1 MIPEGLKRHVLE
13 ISSSKT
19 VPLSEQAL
27 IRVRY
32 DILNGSLLPG
42 LQLKLDKLIDRYGF
56 SSSPLREAL
65 SRLSVDGLVK
75 IEDRRGFFVSGVS
88 IADIEEITKLRLILE
103 SEALRESITKGDDE
117 WEANI
122 ISCGYRLERY
132 ENRIS
137 SQKPFISDSEWAS
150 LHFDFHNSLLG
161 GCTSSRLLKLRTT
174 LFYQAE
180 RYWHIWANANPDPT
194 NRGSNHK
201 RIQETVLDRN
211 IDEALK
217 LIKKHIENTTKI
229 IIEHLL
235 KK

>member
-161 GCTSSRLLKLRTT
+161 GCTSARLLKLRTT

>member
-1 MIPEGLKRHVLE
+1 MLE

>member
-1 MIPEGLKRHVLE
+1 M
-13 ISSSKT
+13 
-19 VPLSEQAL
+19 A
-27 IRVRY
+27 
-32 DILNGSLLPG
+32 
-42 LQLKLDKLIDRYGF
+42 
-56 SSSPLREAL
+56 A
-65 SRLSVDGLVK
+65 
-75 IEDRRGFFVSGVS
+75 
-88 IADIEEITKLRLILE
+88 
-103 SEALRESITKGDDE
+103 
-117 WEANI
+117 
-122 ISCGYRLERY
+122 
-132 ENRIS
+132 
-137 SQKPFISDSEWAS
+137 
-150 LHFDFHNSLLG
+150 
-161 GCTSSRLLKLRTT
+161 RLLKLRTT

>member
-1 MIPEGLKRHVLE
+1 MIPEGLKRLVLE
-13 ISSSKT
+13 TSSSKT

>member
-1 MIPEGLKRHVLE
+1 MLE
-13 ISSSKT
+13 TSSSKT
-19 VPLSEQAL
+19 VPLTEQAL
-27 IRVRY
+27 MRLRY

-42 LQLKLDKLIDRYGF
+42 LQLKLDKLINHYGF

-65 SRLSVDGLVK
+65 SRLSVEGLVK
-75 IEDRRGFFVSGVS
+75 IEDRRGFFVSEVS

-103 SEALRESITKGDDE
+103 PEALRESITKGDDE
-117 WEANI
+117 WETNI
-122 ISCGYRLERY
+122 ISCGYRLEKY

-137 SQKPFISDSEWAS
+137 SQNPFISDSEWAS

-161 GCTSSRLLKLRTT
+161 GCTSARLLKLRTT

-211 IDEALK
+211 IDGSLK
-217 LIKKHIENTTKI
+217 LIIRHIESTTKI
-229 IIEHLL
+229 VIQHLL
-235 KK
+235 ES